1 MGFHSRFKRVNGN
14 VVKSTLDIQEDP
26 QSVVTIENRFLYVTN
41 NSAKSYVARVVFP
54 KGMLIVMHGRGYE
67 AGLFSFPEHELLK
80 SFEEE

>member
-1 MGFHSRFKRVNGN
+1 MSFHSGFKRVNGDIIKGPLD
-14 VVKSTLDIQEDP
+14 VKKDS

-41 NSAKSYVARVVFP
+41 DSAKSYVARVVFP